1 MSKLLNFKDKSPR
14 STDSLVSKTTPMKLL
29 AEFQMTTT
37 PLLSIHSN
45 LEKTSATLKA
55 KQVTSNFI
63 KNTASLTP

>member
-1 MSKLLNFKDKSPR
+1 MSKLLNFKDKSQK
-14 STDSLVSKTTPMKLL
+14 STDSLVSKITPMKLL

-37 PLLSIHSN
+37 PPLSIHSN